1 MAKDAIPLFFN
12 HLKQFED
19 HRKVDVLIF
28 TVGGDTL
35 AAFGLSRLLREFTQS
50 VGALVP
56 EKCQS
61 GGTLFVL
68 GANQI
73 VMTPVATLSPIDPSV
88 TTALNPAVE
97 IVPGQRQLLPVS
109 VESVAGF
116 KDLVTEDWG
125 ISDEEHLGLAFKI
138 LAERVH
144 PLALGDVFRSRQQIQ
159 RLARTLLK
167 CHRKDK
173 QKIDQIVKTLVTE
186 LGSHDYLISRS
197 EARALLG
204 RQVAASDKT
213 MEDLIW
219 KLYQDFSKEME
230 LGVSYNA
237 QVVLQRAVA
246 AGQQPPVNVQLKLA
260 VVESASGGDAFEQE
274 LALTQAQM
282 MTPAGP
288 SYWNP
293 TAACQSR
300 VETLQ
305 LRYIDMKKAN
315 PVRLPIKLGSQFST
329 GAPIYYQMRTTGSV
343 SQAPFRIVDVQV
355 SLEVRART
363 DAFLSTPSADENA
376 QYGDVS
382 GSYRE

>member
-1 MAKDAIPLFFN
+1 MLAGEVYNAELNTVPRQDRIQLIAQIEQMRSSHVICYLTSDRENAVGLMAKDAIPLFFN
-12 HLKQFED
+12 HLKQFAD
-19 HRKVDVLIF
+19 HRKVDVFIF

-50 VGALVP
+50 VGALIP

-61 GGTLFVL
+61 GGTLFAL

-116 KDLVTEDWG
+116 KGLVKEDWG
-125 ISDEEHLGLAFKI
+125 ISDEEQLGLAFKM

-204 RQVAASDKT
+204 RQVAADDKA

-219 KLYQDFSKEME
+219 NLYQDFAKEME
-230 LGVSYNA
+230 LGVAYNV
-237 QVVLQRAVA
+237 QVLYQRAVA
-246 AGQQPPVNVQLKLA
+246 AGQQPPVNAQLKIA

-274 LALTQAQM
+274 VALTQAQM

-288 SYWNP
+288 VIGI
-293 TAACQSR
+293 QQ
-300 VETLQ
+300 Q
-305 LRYIDMKKAN
+305 L
-315 PVRLPIKLGSQFST
+315 
-329 GAPIYYQMRTTGSV
+329 
-343 SQAPFRIVDVQV
+343 
-355 SLEVRART
+355 VRA
-363 DAFLSTPSADENA
+363 EWKHYN
-376 QYGDVS
+376 
-382 GSYRE
+382 